1 MWCCADP
8 VSEEPAASIFWSE
21 VLMPT
26 YRTTEPQI
34 PYNRKVSHRRDSVS
48 GNPEYG
54 SSPAPAPPHGTDIK

>member
-1 MWCCADP
+1 L
-8 VSEEPAASIFWSE
+8 EKPAAAIFWSE

-34 PYNRKVSHRRDSVS
+34 PYNKKVSHRCDSVS

-54 SSPAPAPPHGTDIK
+54 SSSVPPHDTDIK